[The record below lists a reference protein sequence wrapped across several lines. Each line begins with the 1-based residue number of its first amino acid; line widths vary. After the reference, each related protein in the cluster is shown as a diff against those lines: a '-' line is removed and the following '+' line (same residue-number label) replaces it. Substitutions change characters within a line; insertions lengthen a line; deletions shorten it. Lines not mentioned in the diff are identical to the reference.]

1 MEENDFGSPW
11 VKFFRSR
18 YEEFDEPTSVAQD
31 SLEMDENLQE
41 SFCSNAGDRMNFV
54 NEYIY
59 VQELKAK
66 KDFIDQVLKD
76 YDNKVLWVMKS
87 EGSMSVED
95 YHYLFALKDVRNYLI
110 NQRIGIN
117 NLICEWNTFDKDT
130 LEHVKKYINSFQNDS
145 IDKSIK
151 PRLK

>member
-1 MEENDFGSPW
+1 M
-11 VKFFRSR
+11 
-18 YEEFDEPTSVAQD
+18 
-31 SLEMDENLQE
+31 LQE
-41 SFCSNAGDRMNFV
+41 DLQEKCCTNYGNQMNFV

-76 YDNKVLWVMKS
+76 YDNKVLQVMKS

-117 NLICEWNTFDKDT
+117 NCLHEWDTFDHNT
-130 LEHVKKYINSFQNDS
+130 LEQVKKYINSFQNDS
-145 IDKSIK
+145 IIQCEEKSPK